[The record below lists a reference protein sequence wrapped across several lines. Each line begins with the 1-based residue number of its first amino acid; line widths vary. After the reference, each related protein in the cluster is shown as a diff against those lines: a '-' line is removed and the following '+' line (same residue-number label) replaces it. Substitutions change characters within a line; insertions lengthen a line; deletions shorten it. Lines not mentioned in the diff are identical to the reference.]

1 MRIGSDLSL
10 SRSPRPRQGLIGLET
25 ASAVVE
31 PDDGPVA
38 EGTAGSLAA
47 TRRRQ
52 AAVRA
57 LLHPPDQGD
66 GGGGGR
72 AVFGGSVIDGGE
84 RERPADG
91 VELDLYVI
99 VHTRPPTVVLNFRL
113 NGPGVEHTETSV

>member
-1 MRIGSDLSL
+1 MGPGAEV
-10 SRSPRPRQGLIGLET
+10 RSGRVVALE
-25 ASAVVE
+25 APPAVVE
-31 PDDGPVA
+31 ADDRPAA
-38 EGTAGSLAA
+38 EGTACPLAPA
-47 TRRRQ
+47 RRRQ
-52 AAVRA
+52 TAERA